1 MVKTYNKGDA
11 MTKAT
16 TSKKIDTI
24 RNRRGGLAVG
34 NPHRW
39 EDTCSGMTL
48 LLDEIE
54 RDGVAA
60 VIEAADERGTGEG
73 DALRKMFVIARRLDQ

>member
-1 MVKTYNKGDA
+1 MG
-11 MTKAT
+11 MTASEESVWRRKAQVL
-16 TSKKIDTI
+16 

-34 NPHRW
+34 NAHRW
-39 EDTCSGMTL
+39 EDTCNGMTL